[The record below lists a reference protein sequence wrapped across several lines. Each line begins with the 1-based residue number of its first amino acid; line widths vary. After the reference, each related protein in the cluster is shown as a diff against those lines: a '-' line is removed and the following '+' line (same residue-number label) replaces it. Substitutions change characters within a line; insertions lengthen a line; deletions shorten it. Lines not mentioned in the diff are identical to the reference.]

1 MRAMAIVGEFGL
13 DHLKLIER
21 PVPTPRH
28 GEVVIRMSAVS
39 LNYRDMDMVLGTY
52 PFKFPL
58 PLVPTSDGVGE
69 VVAVGDGGLMLHAGV
84 GNFDEFVAILV
95 EGIFAEVVL
104 VGVEHRRNKSRR
116 RPSHAWRQ

>member
-1 MRAMAIVGEFGL
+1 MRVMAIVGEFGL

-52 PFKFPL
+52 PFIFPL
-58 PLVPTSDGVGE
+58 PLVPMSVKW
-69 VVAVGDGGLMLHAGV
+69 L
-84 GNFDEFVAILV
+84 
-95 EGIFAEVVL
+95 
-104 VGVEHRRNKSRR
+104 
-116 RPSHAWRQ
+116 P